1 MSILRTDKIAGLD
14 SVSAITGS
22 VEFKS
27 HPTGNGTYL
36 SYVDSDRIFNFGDG
50 NFTIEFWMKPNTVDT
65 SELSQDGDNATIM
78 DYGYGN
84 TSNSANA
91 WFAVHHE
98 DQGIKFA
105 FQNSDQLTSS
115 NFLTANTWHH
125 VSINHVRTGSS
136 GKTTIYGDGTAVGS
150 MSSTQSFTD
159 ALTRELTIGNQNNV
173 NRAFDGKLS
182 NVRVCKGHAVY
193 TAAYTPPTR
202 ELVVHFTSPGDETIL
217 LCCQSSQ
224 DAGMD
229 ATGKILT
236 VRPNDSASAPP
247 KPSTDVPDVGN
258 DHTHGTV
265 LEGGTAFTS
274 LNYMTLPRGTTTQ
287 SNRGRA
293 LLMGNQSSAADG
305 MKYFSLVS
313 SGNTILFGDLT
324 NNASGW
330 GGAGGSSTR
339 GVIGGGSPVTVTME
353 YVTIAQTGNA
363 LDFGDL
369 TDGRRHVGVV
379 GNNTRGCWGGGET
392 DNAAVQTNIIDYI
405 TFATTGDA
413 TNFGDL
419 TAARRGCPGG
429 SSPTR
434 GLFAGGQ
441 LESPAPATHQNIID
455 YITIATT
462 GNATDFGDLTNDVM
476 NFSGTSSPTRAV
488 WAGGNA
494 PNSGTTLNNIDYV
507 TIASTGNAI
516 DFGDLQTKIQGGIGA
531 SASHIRAMWTGGYAI
546 THWTNSIQFITI
558 ATTGNSAEWGDL
570 IAGNDNERGGYMGA
584 TSDSHGGLS

>member
-50 NFTIEFWMKPNTVDT
+50 NFTIEFWMKPNVVDT
-65 SELSQDGDNATIM
+65 CVLFQDCDNATIM

-136 GKTTIYGDGTAVGS
+136 GKTTIYGDGTDVGS
-150 MSSTQSFTD
+150 ISSTQTFTD
-159 ALTRELTIGNQNNV
+159 ALTREITVGNQNNV

-182 NVRVCKGHAVY
+182 NVRICKGKALY

-236 VRPNDSASAPP
+236 LHANDPNSSPP

-265 LEGGTAFTS
+265 LEGGTAFSS

-287 SNRGRA
+287 SNRGRG
-293 LLMGNQSSAADG
+293 LIMGGATPSPTPSFLNAISYIDIA
-305 MKYFSLVS
+305 S
-313 SGNTILFGDLT
+313 SGHNI
-324 NNASGW
+324 
-330 GGAGGSSTR
+330 
-339 GVIGGGSPVTVTME
+339 
-353 YVTIAQTGNA
+353 
-363 LDFGDL
+363 DFGDL
-369 TDGRRHVGVV
+369 TMGRYASGAFASS
-379 GNNTRGCWGGGET
+379 TRGMLGGGRTPSRT
-392 DNAAVQTNIIDYI
+392 D
-405 TFATTGDA
+405 
-413 TNFGDL
+413 
-419 TAARRGCPGG
+419 R
-429 SSPTR
+429 
-434 GLFAGGQ
+434 
-441 LESPAPATHQNIID
+441 
-455 YITIATT
+455 
-462 GNATDFGDLTNDVM
+462 
-476 NFSGTSSPTRAV
+476 
-488 WAGGNA
+488 
-494 PNSGTTLNNIDYV
+494 IDYV
-507 TIASTGNAI
+507 TIATTGDAN
-516 DFGDLQTKIQGGIGA
+516 DFGDLTTN
-531 SASHIRAMWTGGYAI
+531 IRNMDAC
-546 THWTNSIQFITI
+546 
-558 ATTGNSAEWGDL
+558 
-570 IAGNDNERGGYMGA
+570 
-584 TSDSHGGLS
+584 SDVNGGLG

>member
-50 NFTIEFWMKPNTVDT
+50 NFTIEFWMKPNVVDT
-65 SELSQDGDNATIM
+65 SVLLQDGDNATIM

-150 MSSTQSFTD
+150 MSSTQTFTD

-274 LNYMTLPRGTTTQ
+274 LNYMTLPRGITTQ
-287 SNRGRA
+287 SNRGRG
-293 LLMGNQSSAADG
+293 LFMGGYAPSQYRTEIDYIQIQSQGNAIDFGVLSGTSVGEGADC
-305 MKYFSLVS
+305 
-313 SGNTILFGDLT
+313 
-324 NNASGW
+324 A
-330 GGAGGSSTR
+330 SSTR
-339 GVIGGGSPVTVTME
+339 AIQGGGSLVNTME
-353 YVTIAQTGNA
+353 YVTIAT
-363 LDFGDL
+363 
-369 TDGRRHVGVV
+369 TS
-379 GNNTRGCWGGGET
+379 NT
-392 DNAAVQTNIIDYI
+392 
-405 TFATTGDA
+405 

-419 TAARRGCPGG
+419 TVARRSLDALSSETRGIWGG
-429 SSPTR
+429 GTTNPAMSDVIDYVTIATTGDAADFGNLTVGRRNMGTAASPTR
-434 GLFAGGQ
+434 GVWAGGNPGSSPLLDDTIDYITIASTGDATDFGNLSAAFREMAGCSNGTRGIFAGGGPG
-441 LESPAPATHQNIID
+441 SSAHNIIEF
-455 YITIATT
+455 ITIATT
-462 GNATDFGDLTNDVM
+462 GNAADFGDLFYAAGNLG
-476 NFSGTSSPTRAV
+476 GTSNGTRGV
-488 WAGGNA
+488 FGGGAGA
-494 PNSGTTLNNIDYV
+494 AYV
-507 TIASTGNAI
+507 NT
-516 DFGDLQTKIQGGIGA
+516 
-531 SASHIRAMWTGGYAI
+531 
-546 THWTNSIQFITI
+546 IQFITI
-558 ATTGNSAEWGDL
+558 ATTGNAADFGDL
-570 IAGNDNERGGYMGA
+570 TFARITYSA